1 MEPTKGQPVSAAYA
15 HESWA
20 LRLADAWGH
29 HSPELLSAS
38 VVAAIVV
45 GLRPPPGAFAL
56 TVPLALLL
64 FVLGSWLMMRR
75 HDRRLCEHCAAAIPL
90 NAAEQAARS
99 HRRFWMAHTGSE
111 RRFLIPYLAVL
122 LGSNFGLAATGTPG
136 KIAWALIQA
145 SMVYLIMSHA
155 THRRLQPWCPWCSDG
170 GGGSKRDEVAPPPV
184 LPDRQLV

>member
-1 MEPTKGQPVSAAYA
+1 MTAAYA
-15 HESWA
+15 HESWS

-29 HSPELLSAS
+29 RSPELLSMS
-38 VVAAIVV
+38 VLAAIVV

-56 TVPLALLL
+56 TLPVALLL
-64 FVLGSWLMMRR
+64 FVLGSWVMMRR
-75 HDRRLCEHCAAAIPL
+75 HDRRLCEQCAAAIPL

-99 HRRFWMAHTGSE
+99 KRRFWMAHTGAE

-122 LGSNFGLAATGTPG
+122 LGSNFGLAGTGTVG
-136 KIAWALIQA
+136 KIAWALIQS
-145 SMVYLIMSHA
+145 SMIYLIMSHA

-170 GGGSKRDEVAPPPV
+170 GGGSERDEVTPPPV